1 MAFDDSFLLNF
12 YADWDESSF
21 KKLRK
26 DSLERIRAIAHTFPF
41 ATANDSDEFPGLILV
56 DDIMY
61 LRSMRREVY
70 VIARD
75 SNIPIIVVWVNTP
88 LEVALERN
96 SQRSG
101 KQRIEEQTITKIH
114 AALEPP
120 DSQHICDRVHIII
133 DGSCEDRCL
142 YFAIPCQEVQLNSTT
157 YFIFVNTA

>member
-1 MAFDDSFLLNF
+1 M
-12 YADWDESSF
+12 EG
-21 KKLRK
+21 
-26 DSLERIRAIAHTFPF
+26 IRAIAHSFPF

-75 SNIPIIVVWVNTP
+75 CNIPIIVVWVNTP
-88 LEVALERN
+88 LEVALQRN

-101 KQRIEEQTITKIH
+101 KQHIEEQTIIKIH

-120 DSQHICDRVHIII
+120 DAQHICDRVHIVI
-133 DGSCEDRCL
+133 DGACENRCL
-142 YFAIPCQEVQLNSTT
+142 YFTIPYQKFQFNSTT
-157 YFIFVNTA
+157 YFIFVHTA